1 MTGPGA
7 GLVIPGLTGPA
18 PEPAATT
25 GPRQLG
31 QNDFLLLLTTQ
42 LKAQDPL
49 SPMDNSQFVA
59 QLAQFATVS
68 GVTEMSVGL
77 NRLATTLAGDSRSS
91 APLWL
96 GRVVAG
102 PDGAEGLV
110 GQVRLDGGGDH
121 VLVMTDGRELPMR
134 DARFVA

>member
-1 MTGPGA
+1 MTA
-7 GLVIPGLTGPA
+7 LAIPGLTA
-18 PEPAATT
+18 PLPDKAAAT

-31 QNDFLLLLTTQ
+31 QEDFLLLLTTQ

-77 NRLATTLAGDSRSS
+77 NRLATTLAGDTRSS

-102 PDGAEGLV
+102 TDGAEGMV
-110 GQVRLDGGGDH
+110 AQVNLDAGGNH
-121 VLVMTDGRELPMR
+121 VLVMTDGRQLPMR

>member
-1 MTGPGA
+1 MS
-7 GLVIPGLTGPA
+7 GLVIPGLTAPAPA
-18 PEPAATT
+18 PEKAGTT

-31 QNDFLLLLTTQ
+31 QDDFLLLLTTQ

-77 NRLATTLAGDSRSS
+77 NRLATTLEGETRSS

-96 GRVVAG
+96 GRIVAG

-110 GQVRLDGGGDH
+110 GQVMLDAKGDH
-121 VLVMTDGRELPMR
+121 VLVMTDGRQLPMR

>member
-1 MTGPGA
+1 MTA
-7 GLVIPGLTGPA
+7 LAIPGLTA
-18 PEPAATT
+18 PVPEKAGTT

-31 QNDFLLLLTTQ
+31 QEDFLLLLTTQ

-77 NRLATTLAGDSRSS
+77 NRLATTLAGDTRSS

-102 PDGAEGLV
+102 TDGAEGLV
-110 GQVRLDGGGDH
+110 AQVNLDSEGNH
-121 VLVMTDGRELPMR
+121 VLVMTDGRQLPMR